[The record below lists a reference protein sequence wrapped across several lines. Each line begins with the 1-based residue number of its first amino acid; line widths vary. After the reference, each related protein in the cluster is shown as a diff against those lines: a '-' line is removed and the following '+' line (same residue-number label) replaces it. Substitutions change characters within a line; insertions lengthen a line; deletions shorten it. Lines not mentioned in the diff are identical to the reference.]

1 MPLTVIT
8 NVWRQKCHRFNV
20 SFRRL
25 YTLNLKEMKQFAFR
39 LMCVQSKFT
48 TLHGTLANSR

>member
-1 MPLTVIT
+1 MPFTVIT

-25 YTLNLKEMKQFAFR
+25 YMLNLKEMKQFAFR